1 MLFVCLW
8 HDFDNCPLLPAPS
21 PGALSRPTH
30 PRALD
35 THPHLPNCLPRSPL
49 SISEARQGPW
59 DQLSTTPSSWVL
71 LSGVPPFF
79 AYLNWGGGAAGWFEL
94 HPHPPSNHNSSF
106 WGLGRRA
113 ALQAAS
119 SGTRLPV
126 QGRCAAASVTA
137 GNRSVHWG
145 CCCCCCRPLVSAGVL
160 DPAQSTHPL
169 PRLGV
174 GCVGAEAQPS

>member
-1 MLFVCLW
+1 MEYVYAFLW

-35 THPHLPNCLPRSPL
+35 THPHLPNCLSRSPL

-79 AYLNWGGGAAGWFEL
+79 AYLNWGAGL
-94 HPHPPSNHNSSF
+94 LAGLSSTLSPHPITVPPSGG
-106 WGLGRRA
+106 WAEGLHSKLP
-113 ALQAAS
+113 ALALGSQP
-119 SGTRLPV
+119 REDVLPLLSPLATALCTGAV
-126 QGRCAAASVTA
+126 AAAA
-137 GNRSVHWG
+137 AAPW
-145 CCCCCCRPLVSAGVL
+145 
-160 DPAQSTHPL
+160 
-169 PRLGV
+169 
-174 GCVGAEAQPS
+174 